1 MLCAGVAKRDCSGQ
15 QHCVGCIGAFLIRDL
30 GNSTGRSGTRR
41 WKRLH
46 GLHVRSTSIVSEQVL
61 VGFWVVLTVFVNM
74 AYGMKEVRLWQ
85 TTKSGVAK
93 RWPNTN
99 TASDSRRHGGSGGS
113 GNHRLSAWPGCPL
126 LGNTGYRRTSSD
138 SPR

>member
-30 GNSTGRSGTRR
+30 GDSTGRSGTRR

-46 GLHVRSTSIVSEQVL
+46 GLHVRSTSIVAEQVL
-61 VGFWVVLTVFVNM
+61 VGFWKVLTVYVFMV
-74 AYGMKEVRLWQ
+74 YGMKEVRLWQ
-85 TTKSGVAK
+85 TTESGVAK

-99 TASDSRRHGGSGGS
+99 TASDSRRHGGSGS
-113 GNHRLSAWPGCPL
+113 SENHRLSAWPRCLL
-126 LGNTGYRRTSSD
+126 LGNNLYRHTFSD
-138 SPR
+138 SRR